1 MDALA
6 YAQPASST
14 GQRSAK
20 TSDGLALATHP
31 QYSQG
36 LSPAWMYTQSA
47 LLSSK
52 TVSLKRDVISPSVSR
67 LCPFLCER
75 AFVRAVGATQLDSTR
90 LKQ

>member
-6 YAQPASST
+6 YAHPASST

-52 TVSLKRDVISPSVSR
+52 TTSSN
-67 LCPFLCER
+67 
-75 AFVRAVGATQLDSTR
+75 
-90 LKQ
+90 